1 MQTISKLV
9 FTLLILAFV
18 SCNKSDSEPEEERL
32 YTKSVERI
40 SSSNF
45 EADLIDKAEKYY
57 PPREDVLEVQGYRMG
72 IPDTLYWYYD
82 SFDGVLLPYAITYD
96 AIVYYSG
103 LIDQFNANKV
113 ETFFLSASFEY
124 KAEVTFHEN
133 YNSPSTFS
141 DESIAEPKEYNSV
154 YVVSLSLKWSDYC
167 GSLCA
172 LWINKDRIA
181 VFNENGELLKVY
193 LDGLV
198 PIAVA

>member
-124 KAEVTFHEN
+124 KAEVTFQ
-133 YNSPSTFS
+133 
-141 DESIAEPKEYNSV
+141 IK
-154 YVVSLSLKWSDYC
+154 
-167 GSLCA
+167 
-172 LWINKDRIA
+172 I
-181 VFNENGELLKVY
+181 
-193 LDGLV
+193 
-198 PIAVA
+198 